1 MSVDLDSNCHFVHL
15 TCPGVR
21 IGRFKLDPI
30 TDLFQTMQI
39 VSVVHA
45 RLEAT
50 APWGLKTDAPV
61 EDRAAG
67 DKHSDESAGPP
78 FHFAH
83 FGMLARGSCWLSVE
97 GIPDP
102 IPLAGGDCFLLA
114 PGSAY
119 SLRDNPRTRTRSFC
133 EVAPRSGSQ
142 VISYGGGGAPTT
154 IISGWFRFCA
164 TSLKP
169 LTRLLPPLILVRAD
183 QAQSLALHTTLNMLA
198 SEMAE
203 PAPGSELV
211 VNRLAD
217 LLFIHSIRAHI
228 GSRSETCKSG
238 LLRAIFD
245 PQIGSALK
253 SMHETTEHRWTV
265 ESLAAAS
272 GMSRSAFAVRF
283 KDLVGETPLEYLTNW
298 RMQKATALLRKGD
311 KKLFEV
317 AKSVGYDSDAAFS
330 KAFKRVFGV
339 APREYRR
346 EAGGAS

>member
-1 MSVDLDSNCHFVHL
+1 
-15 TCPGVR
+15 
-21 IGRFKLDPI
+21 LDPI
-30 TDLFQTMQI
+30 TDLVQTMQI
-39 VSVVHA
+39 VGVVHA

-50 APWGLKTDAPV
+50 APWGLKREAEVAEGTAN
-61 EDRAAG
+61 
-67 DKHSDESAGPP
+67 DKHSGDSASSP

-83 FGMLARGSCWLSVE
+83 FGMLSRGNCWLSVE

-119 SLRDNPRTRTRSFC
+119 TLRDNPRTRPRSFC
-133 EVAPRSGSQ
+133 EVAPKNGSQ
-142 VISYGGGGAPTT
+142 VIEYGGGGAPTT
-154 IISGWFRFCA
+154 IISGWFRFC
-164 TSLKP
+164 TMCVKP
-169 LTRLLPPLILVRAD
+169 LTSLLPPLILVKAD
-183 QAQSLALHTTLNMLA
+183 QAQSLALHTTLSMLA

-203 PAPGSELV
+203 PAPGSGLV
-211 VNRLAD
+211 VNRLAE
-217 LLFIHSIRAHI
+217 LLFIHSIRAYI
-228 GSRSETCKSG
+228 ESQLESRKSG

-245 PQIGSALK
+245 RQIGVALK
-253 SMHETTEHRWTV
+253 SMHEKVEHPWTV
-265 ESLAAAS
+265 ESLAAAC

-283 KDLVGETPLEYLTNW
+283 KELVGETPLEYLTSW
-298 RMQKATALLRKGD
+298 RMQKATGLLQKGD

-346 EAGGAS
+346 NATGAS

>member
-1 MSVDLDSNCHFVHL
+1 M
-15 TCPGVR
+15 
-21 IGRFKLDPI
+21 DPI
-30 TDLFQTMQI
+30 TDFFQTMQI
-39 VSVVHA
+39 VGVVHA

-50 APWGLKTDAPV
+50 APWGLKSDADV
-61 EDRAAG
+61 AG
-67 DKHSDESAGPP
+67 GSANDKHSAESARSP

-83 FGMLARGSCWLSVE
+83 FGMLSRGNCWLSVQ
-97 GIPDP
+97 GISDP

-114 PGSAY
+114 PGSEY
-119 SLRDNPRTRTRSFC
+119 SLRDNPRTHVRSFC
-133 EVAPRSGSQ
+133 EVAPRNGSQ

-154 IISGWFRFCA
+154 IISGWFRFSA
-164 TSLKP
+164 PSVKP
-169 LTRLLPPLILVRAD
+169 LTRLLPPLILVKAD

-203 PAPGSELV
+203 TAPGSDLV

-228 GSRSETCKSG
+228 GSRSEGCKSG

-245 PQIGSALK
+245 PQIGVALK
-253 SMHETTEHRWTV
+253 SMHQKVEHPWTV
-265 ESLAAAS
+265 ESLAAAC

-283 KDLVGETPLEYLTNW
+283 KDLVGETPLEYLTVW
-298 RMQKATALLRKGD
+298 RMHKATGLLQKGD

-346 EAGGAS
+346 NTSGAS